1 MIHCMKKFV
10 YFFLLLLTGC
20 STSESNNGENVINLK
35 VDKFSPVTDFFDGYK
50 FVVLETTDES
60 LVSNESIFRT
70 SDRYIISYSP
80 NSGFV
85 IFDNEGKY
93 LNSFNHT
100 GEGPDEYVGLTDFYI
115 KNETIYAVAGFF
127 KKILEY
133 GVIDGECLAV
143 HPIDGEYVYASP
155 LADETI
161 VLGAAYNSSTL
172 YNFAIFVLSSDTTL
186 KVFAPYNNR
195 TSFTLGNF
203 NSFVGA
209 NTSDGTVYGVLPYNN
224 SLYAITSDTCEV
236 FATYAFNT
244 PYKLPDISPEDLNV
258 YEIWEKVRFEK
269 MVQSLLSFYKMPS
282 GVCYQALGIMS
293 EYGYIPMICRYDSDK
308 KEAETLRLNAKL
320 FDEFPFL
327 YGCPFEFRDEYCL
340 TALNAEI
347 ALNTASKFGLDIF
360 SGYDLTE
367 ESNPV
372 IFYHHFKD

>member
-1 MIHCMKKFV
+1 MSSYVKKFV
-10 YFFLLLLTGC
+10 YFFLILLTGC
-20 STSESNNGENVINLK
+20 SASESNSGENVISVK
-35 VDKFSPVTDFFDGYK
+35 VDEFSPVKDFFDGYK

-161 VLGAAYNSSTL
+161 VL
-172 YNFAIFVLSSDTTL
+172 
-186 KVFAPYNNR
+186 
-195 TSFTLGNF
+195 
-203 NSFVGA
+203 
-209 NTSDGTVYGVLPYNN
+209 
-224 SLYAITSDTCEV
+224 
-236 FATYAFNT
+236 
-244 PYKLPDISPEDLNV
+244 
-258 YEIWEKVRFEK
+258 
-269 MVQSLLSFYKMPS
+269 
-282 GVCYQALGIMS
+282 
-293 EYGYIPMICRYDSDK
+293 
-308 KEAETLRLNAKL
+308 
-320 FDEFPFL
+320 
-327 YGCPFEFRDEYCL
+327 
-340 TALNAEI
+340 
-347 ALNTASKFGLDIF
+347 
-360 SGYDLTE
+360 
-367 ESNPV
+367 
-372 IFYHHFKD
+372 